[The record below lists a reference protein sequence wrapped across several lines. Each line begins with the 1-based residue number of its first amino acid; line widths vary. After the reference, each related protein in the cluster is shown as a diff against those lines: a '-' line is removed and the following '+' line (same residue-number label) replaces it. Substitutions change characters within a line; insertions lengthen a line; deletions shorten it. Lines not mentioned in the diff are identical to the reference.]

1 MKPKNVKV
9 ILQDEFRMNYV
20 FTPPI
25 HVQCIYIL
33 MENSFVGKFLIM
45 SAQHVTTCYQVRARS
60 LKMHTT
66 KFMANL

>member
-25 HVQCIYIL
+25 HVQYHID
-33 MENSFVGKFLIM
+33 GKFF
-45 SAQHVTTCYQVRARS
+45 C
-60 LKMHTT
+60 
-66 KFMANL
+66 